1 MGFWKLVLLNASQ
14 HVDPPV
20 GLHRPAQFLALCYL
34 LVEVVPCVVLPLVV
48 LQCVPEVAHVLCSA
62 ELRDPRQEHEGE
74 EGHQQARVGAQGQVG
89 LGTYVLQVGITT
101 RLTQPHT
108 YTNIHKLRRQ
118 G

>member
-20 GLHRPAQFLALCYL
+20 GLNCPAQFLALCYL

-48 LQCVPEVAHVLCSA
+48 LQCVPEVAHVLCST

-89 LGTYVLQVGITT
+89 LGTCVLQVG
-101 RLTQPHT
+101 RE
-108 YTNIHKLRRQ
+108 
-118 G
+118 